1 MKKTIVVFVSLLVI
15 ICFTACS
22 SQQEIQSAV
31 SADAVNTETT
41 QTVEEA
47 VKPESEPAVS
57 VAESI
62 TPAPSATDST
72 AEEDDVAYSWGLTD
86 RFRTLD
92 TLDELNEISDF
103 VITGVCLSSRPF
115 FEDTAF
121 FTVSEVKIDTVYRG
135 ENLAAGDTIRVF
147 EVGGR
152 TTFGEYHKN
161 VPKVEKAFY
170 TGEPSPDDKK
180 YVYGIDGHFPLKEG
194 EQVLLFLGD
203 STGYFKSIEG
213 TTYCIWG
220 DYDGKL
226 LLMPDGKTYANP
238 LPSENDTIEFGEESF
253 KITVDELKEKIG
265 KDKPKAK

>member
-1 MKKTIVVFVSLLVI
+1 MKNRAVVI
-15 ICFTACS
+15 ITITVLMLLTACS
-22 SQQEIQSAV
+22 SQQEIQPAV
-31 SADAVNTETT
+31 SADAIKTESAQTADVTT
-41 QTVEEA
+41 Q
-47 VKPESEPAVS
+47 PESEPTVS
-57 VAESI
+57 AAESI
-62 TPAPSATDST
+62 TPAPSAVEPS

-135 ENLAAGDTIRVF
+135 ENLAGGDTISVL

-180 YVYGIDGHFPLKEG
+180 YVYGLDGHFPLKEG

-226 LLMPDGKTYANP
+226 FLQPDGVTYSTT
-238 LPSENDTIEFGEESF
+238 LPSENDQLIFGEGTL

-265 KDKPKAK
+265 KEKPAAK